1 MLKKNSLSFRIIVRV
16 LLITTTLF
24 VLIITLY
31 YFYARNS
38 IQKATKEYAIQLAG
52 NIAGKVEG
60 ELKPLEK
67 IPQMVSASIGMGF
80 FQEDSL
86 IRILE
91 TVVERNPNIYGAC
104 VAFEPN
110 YFPDKGKYF
119 MPYVY
124 RDNGNIYKSFL
135 GGHDYQYFYMDWYQI
150 PKMLDTPYWSEPYF
164 DEGGGNIL
172 MTTYSHPIYTSFEG
186 KPLFIGVATID
197 VALDKL
203 TDYISEIKIFE
214 TGYAFMITRNGV
226 AVTHP
231 DKTQIMN
238 SSVFSIAEDWQAP
251 ILRDIGRELMQ
262 GKSNFRS
269 YDIPGRNK
277 RWIYYTNL
285 DSIRWSVA
293 VVYPDDEMFASL
305 RQMNFLLVVLILAGL
320 LVLSVI
326 TTGIVKRLA
335 APLGQFADSA
345 RQIAQGDFD
354 VELPKRLNSIEMQ
367 ELNNAFSHMQNQ
379 LAVYIENLKE
389 TTSAKEKIE
398 SELRIARDI
407 QMSMIPHS
415 FPPFPDLPQVDLYA
429 MLKSAKEVGGDL
441 YDFFV
446 LDKNKFCFAIG
457 DVSGKGVPAS
467 LFMAVTRT
475 LLRSIADKHK
485 APAAIMNVLNKSLS
499 LNNDSCMF
507 VTFFLGI
514 LDIETGQLS
523 YANAGHNPPLH
534 IKVNGDVVF
543 MDMGTSIPL
552 GLMGDYAYNESS
564 IQLLHGEKIFS
575 YTDGVSEA
583 ENAEKVLYGELKI
596 QEVIAENY
604 GADPRGMISKMAESL
619 EKHVNGY
626 EQSDDITMMTIN
638 FNGNETE
645 TQNT

>member
-1 MLKKNSLSFRIIVRV
+1 MLNKKSLSFRIITRV
-16 LLITTTLF
+16 LLITATLF
-24 VLIITLY
+24 VLILTLY

-38 IQKATKEYAIQLAG
+38 IQKTTREYAIQLAG
-52 NIAGKVEG
+52 NIVGKVES

-67 IPQMVSASIGMGF
+67 IPQLVSASIGLGF

-91 TVVERNPNIYGAC
+91 EIVERNPSIDGSC
-104 VAFEPN
+104 IAFEPY
-110 YFPDKGKYF
+110 YFSDKGKYF

-124 RDNGNIYKSFL
+124 RHNDEINTSFL
-135 GGHDYQYFYMDWYQI
+135 GGNEYQYFYMDWYQI
-150 PKMLDTPYWSEPYF
+150 PKMLNKPYWSEPYF
-164 DEGGGNIL
+164 DEGGGNML
-172 MTTYSHPIYTSFEG
+172 MTTYSHPIYINRDGT
-186 KPLFIGVATID
+186 PHFIGVATID
-197 VALDKL
+197 VELDKL
-203 TDYISEIKIFE
+203 TDYISEVKIFE

-238 SSVFSIAEDWQAP
+238 TSIFSTSEEWNAP
-251 ILRDIGRELMQ
+251 VMREIGRELMQ

-269 YDIPGRNK
+269 YNIPGRNK
-277 RWIYYTNL
+277 RWIYYTHLNSL
-285 DSIRWSVA
+285 RWSIA
-293 VVYPDDEMFASL
+293 VVYPDDEMYASL
-305 RQMNFLLVVLILAGL
+305 KQMNLLL
-320 LVLSVI
+320 LVLIAVGLMIISLV
-326 TTGIVKRLA
+326 TTGIVRRLA
-335 APLGQFADSA
+335 APLQQFSNSA
-345 RQIAQGDFD
+345 HEIAQGNFE
-354 VELPKRLNSIEMQ
+354 VELPKELNSIEMQ
-367 ELNNAFSHMQNQ
+367 ELNNAFKYMQDQ
-379 LAVYIENLKE
+379 LAVYIEDLKQ

-415 FPPFPDLPQVDLYA
+415 FPPFPDLPQIDLYA
-429 MLKSAKEVGGDL
+429 MLNSAKEVGGDL

-485 APAAIMNVLNKSLS
+485 TPSAIMNVLNKSLS

-514 LDIETGQLS
+514 LDIETGELR
-523 YANAGHNPPLH
+523 YANAGHNPPLY
-534 IKVNGDVVF
+534 IKKNGKVLF

-552 GLMGDYAYNESS
+552 GLVGDYSYNEST
-564 IQLLHGEKIFS
+564 IKLLHGEKIFT

-583 ENAEKVLYGELKI
+583 ENASHKLFGEEKIHEIISKY
-596 QEVIAENY
+596 ND
-604 GADPRGMISKMAESL
+604 ADPQNMIRFVVESID
-619 EKHVNGY
+619 KHVDGF
-626 EQSDDITMMTIN
+626 EQSDDITMMSIN
-638 FNGNETE
+638 FKGNGSA
-645 TQNT
+645 